1 MMSAVGRDRLLF
13 LWHWLD
19 RDVVPK
25 TSAKDLLEARIITS
39 AKAIKITSG
48 RIALQSAEY
57 HKNGDGDKA
66 VSHASAKG
74 GFHRLRVVHLAVAH
88 RPVSFAKAFTSVA
101 CLLDKTPAWFEIYAS
116 IPDVLSSNRL

>member
-48 RIALQSAEY
+48 RIALQTAEY
-57 HKNGDGDKA
+57 HKNGA
-66 VSHASAKG
+66 
-74 GFHRLRVVHLAVAH
+74 
-88 RPVSFAKAFTSVA
+88 FAEKNTQEGIFA
-101 CLLDKTPAWFEIYAS
+101 
-116 IPDVLSSNRL
+116 LSLQRIIII